1 MHVYLPTSTSVLE
14 TRNIFVSRGSIKI
27 FVCRYQN
34 FEFWTNARLDS
45 LFDKKKTSAV
55 INISKTF
62 QNFGTNINEKIN
74 V

>member
-27 FVCRYQN
+27 FVFRYQN
-34 FEFWTNARLDS
+34 FEFWTNARLDF